1 MSETLL
7 STIDLAVSA
16 GGTRLLEGITLKLH
30 AGEMLAL
37 TGPSGCGKTSLLR
50 AIAGLDDPDAG
61 EVRFREQ
68 PPEHTGWP
76 AFRRHVTFVHQ
87 RPVML
92 NATVEE
98 NLRRPFRYRHVAREF
113 DRDRAVALLKD
124 FGLGEEHLAQEART
138 LSIGQQQRVSVVRA
152 LLIEPAVL
160 LLDEPTSALD
170 EDARSAVEN
179 LLRREGHRNGRA
191 ALLVTHDREQARRL
205 CDRSLDLREHLPE
218 AGPRMRGGDDG

>member
-1 MSETLL
+1 MPQTLL

-16 GGTRLLEGITLKLH
+16 GGARLLENITLELC

-50 AIAGLDDPDAG
+50 AIAGLDDPEAG
-61 EVRFREQ
+61 ELRFRDQ
-68 PPEHTGWP
+68 RPRDIGWP
-76 AFRRHVTFVHQ
+76 AYRRHVTFVHQ

-92 NATVEE
+92 NATVEG
-98 NLRRPFRYRHVAREF
+98 NLRRPFQYRHVAREF

-138 LSIGQQQRVSVVRA
+138 LSIGQQQRVSLVRA
-152 LLIEPAVL
+152 LLIEPDVL

-170 EDARSAVEN
+170 EDARSAVED
-179 LLRREGHRNGRA
+179 LLRREGHRKGRA

-205 CDRSLDLREHLPE
+205 CDRSLDLREHIPC
-218 AGPRMRGGDDG
+218 GGGISDG

>member
-1 MSETLL
+1 MQETLL
-7 STIDLAVSA
+7 STSELAVSA
-16 GGTRLLEGITLKLH
+16 GGVRLLEGITIELH

-61 EVRFREQ
+61 AVRFRGRE
-68 PPEHTGWP
+68 PDEMGWP
-76 AFRRHVTFVHQ
+76 VFRRHVTFVHQ

-98 NLRRPFRYRHVAREF
+98 NLRRPLRHRHVALDF
-113 DRDRAVALLKD
+113 DRDRTVALLRD
-124 FGLGEEHLAQEART
+124 LALGEEHLSQQART

-152 LLIEPAVL
+152 LLIEPEVL

-170 EDARSAVEN
+170 EDARSGLED
-179 LLRREGHRNGRA
+179 LLRREGHRRGRA
-191 ALLVTHDREQARRL
+191 ALVVTHDREQARRL
-205 CDRSLDLREHLPE
+205 CDRQMDLREHLTGR
-218 AGPRMRGGDDG
+218 AGGADG